1 MTSKLIPANP
11 SEVTVVRRVTQNIT
25 TLSAPF
31 ARFGHMKVGGRGTL
45 GETRLYHSIS

>member
-11 SEVTVVRRVTQNIT
+11 SEVTVIRRVTQNIT

-31 ARFGHMKVGGRGTL
+31 SRFAHFKVGGRGTL
-45 GETRLYHSIS
+45 GKTR